1 MKSPFPEGVRARTI
15 SNIIVLASG
24 IGIAMLIWRFG
35 ALMRAVSGLLD
46 ILFPFLLGFVISF
59 ILAPVV
65 NRAERFLRT
74 KVFRRRPHPR
84 TARCLGILWAYL
96 LMILAIGSF
105 IYVLVPQLIQSL
117 RSISSYVAN
126 YLITHSDDIN
136 ALIAQISTLA
146 GGEGQE
152 LALSLEGLIS
162 EGISQL
168 LAYSNVLVTN
178 VLYISM
184 TVSSFVVQIFI
195 ALIAGV
201 YLLIEKEHFAVQG
214 KKILYA
220 FLPEHLVSL
229 LIYWLRR
236 CHHIFAGFIN
246 GKIVDSL
253 IIGVICYIAML
264 VLRIDYA
271 LLISVVIGFTNLLPF
286 FGPFI
291 GAVPSIVILLMIN
304 PFKALEF
311 AIMILVLQQVDGN
324 IIGPR
329 VLGDS
334 LGISPFWIMLSI
346 IVGSGLFGF
355 AGIVL
360 GVPVFAVI
368 YAIIRTVVDYRLK
381 KKGLPTDTREYMND
395 DVADRA
401 RAAAQASHAASDEP
415 NLQ

>member
-15 SNIIVLASG
+15 SNIIVVASG
-24 IGIAMLIWRFG
+24 IGIATLVLRFRS
-35 ALMRAVSGLLD
+35 LLNAVAGLLD
-46 ILFPFLLGFVISF
+46 ILFPFLLGFVIAF
-59 ILAPVV
+59 ILAPTV
-65 NRAERFLRT
+65 NRTERFLRT
-74 KVFRRRPHPR
+74 KVFRKRPHPR
-84 TARCLGILWAYL
+84 TSRFLGILLGYVL
-96 LMILAIGSF
+96 LILAIATF
-105 IYVLVPQLIQSL
+105 IYILVPQLIQSL
-117 RSISSYVAN
+117 RSISSYVAT
-126 YLITHSDDIN
+126 YLTTHSEDIN
-136 ALIAQISTLA
+136 KLIEQIALMA
-146 GGEGQE
+146 GGEGQD

-162 EGISQL
+162 EAISQIL
-168 LAYSNVLVTN
+168 TYSNVLVTN

-184 TVSSFVVQIFI
+184 SISNFVVQIFI

-220 FLPEHLVSL
+220 FLPENLVKL
-229 LIYWLRR
+229 LVDWLRR

-253 IIGVICYIAML
+253 IIGVICYVAML
-264 VLRIDYA
+264 TLKIDYA
-271 LLISVVIGFTNLLPF
+271 LLISVVVGVTNLLPF

-304 PFKALEF
+304 PWQALKF
-311 AIMILVLQQVDGN
+311 AIMVLVLQQVDGN

-334 LGISPFWIMLSI
+334 LGISPFWIMVSI

-360 GVPVFAVI
+360 GAPVFAVI
-368 YAIIRTVVDYRLK
+368 YAVIRTVVDWRLTQ
-381 KKGLPTDTREYMND
+381 KGLPTDTKLYRGD
-395 DVADRA
+395 DVVA
-401 RAAAQASHAASDEP
+401 RAARPPESDEDTST
-415 NLQ
+415 